1 MTMNILSRSCKALVA
16 LAAVGM
22 IGFSTQATARDFRLG
37 LVTPPNHGW
46 SLAAN
51 EFGAELKTVSEGKHT
66 LTVFPSAQLGNEA
79 QMVQQLQTGA
89 LDMAFLTMAEI
100 SNRIPS
106 FGAWYAPYL
115 VDNIAQA
122 GALLRSPEAHRMLE
136 SLPRGAGLVGI
147 GYGLAGM
154 RQIMSRSDVTSA
166 DQLQGKKLRITPF
179 EPIRDFYNALGAAS
193 TPMPVSAVFDA
204 LANGQIDAV
213 DMDLEVMWELKLYE
227 KVDTILLSNHMM
239 FPMVGVVSARVWQTL
254 SAEEREL
261 ITRLMS
267 KHIDAIIERNIAKEA
282 DFEQKVRSTGKNIRV
297 VNADFFRDAIGR
309 WEAIW
314 GPKAPALQDLRKA
327 VDTLRKAG

>member
-1 MTMNILSRSCKALVA
+1 MKHFSHTCRSLAVLAVAGMLSLSTSAL
-16 LAAVGM
+16 
-22 IGFSTQATARDFRLG
+22 ARDFRLG
-37 LVTPPNHGW
+37 LVTPPTQSW
-46 SLAAN
+46 SVAAGN
-51 EFGAELKTVSEGKHT
+51 FAEELKAVSGGKHT

-115 VDNIAQA
+115 VDDIQQA
-122 GALLRSPEAHRMLE
+122 GALLRTPEAAKMLE

-154 RQIMSRSDVTSA
+154 RQIMSRGNVDSA
-166 DQLQGKKLRITPF
+166 EDLRGKKLRITPF

-213 DMDLEVMWELKLYE
+213 DMDLEVMWELRLYQN
-227 KVDTILLSNHMM
+227 VNNILLSNHMM

-254 SAEEREL
+254 SEDERAL
-261 ITRLMS
+261 ITELMS
-267 KHIDAIIERNIAKEA
+267 KHLDQIIERNIAKEA
-282 DFEQKVRSTGKNIRV
+282 EFESHVRGTGKNITT
-297 VNADFFRDAIGR
+297 ADAEFFRAAIDR
-309 WEAIW
+309 WEEIW
-314 GPKAPALQDLRKA
+314 SVKAPALKDLRDA
-327 VDTLRKAG
+327 AEGLRRNN

>member
-1 MTMNILSRSCKALVA
+1 MKRITNAFRIFSA
-16 LAAVGM
+16 LAAA
-22 IGFSTQATARDFRLG
+22 SLLSLSAPASARDFRLG
-37 LVTPPNHGW
+37 LVTPPTQSW
-46 SLAAN
+46 SVAASN
-51 EFGAELKTVSEGKHT
+51 FATELKEESGGKHS

-100 SNRIPS
+100 SNRIPN

-115 VDNIAQA
+115 VSDIQQA
-122 GALLRSPEAHRMLE
+122 GALLRTPEAAKMLE

-154 RQIMSRSDVTSA
+154 RQIMSRQDIDNA
-166 DQLQGKKLRITPF
+166 DGLKGKKIRITPF

-193 TPMPVSAVFDA
+193 TPLPVSAVFDA

-213 DMDLEVMWELKLYE
+213 DMDLEVMYELKLFQN
-227 KVDTILLSNHMM
+227 VNTILLSNHMM

-254 SAEEREL
+254 TPEDREL

-267 KHIDAIIERNIAKEA
+267 KHLEQIIDGNIAKEA
-282 DFEQKVRSTGKNIRV
+282 EFEKLIRGTGKSV
-297 VNADFFRDAIGR
+297 KAVDAEFFRTAIDR

-314 GPKAPALQDLRKA
+314 VAKAPGLTELRQAAEALRKA
-327 VDTLRKAG
+327 N